1 MSFETNLIIGFN
13 NYKFSSSPPKLE
25 DKYTYTFYNHFHP
38 YVGDLIEKLN
48 KESIDGLLNPIFHES
63 PGLNQEFFKALY
75 EPNNDE
81 KNKLEVDFFPKEI
94 DVSEHGAYAIYNWEL
109 LFHVPLTIAVH
120 LSNNQRFAE
129 AQRWFHY
136 IFDPTSNDGQFW
148 RFIAFRKG
156 KDTKQIDELLYLLS
170 KPADECT
177 DTELEEKKT
186 ILAGYETLRDNPFQ
200 PHVVAR
206 TRPLAYQYNVLMK
219 YLDNLIAWGDSLF
232 RQDSIETLN
241 EATQIYVLAANLLGT
256 KPEKI
261 PPRGNIRPKTFA
273 QLRNNLDKVGN
284 ALVELEGK
292 LPFNLYFPT
301 TTGTKTDQTNTLFGI
316 GRTLYFCIPRNEKL
330 LGYWDTVADRLFKI
344 RHCMNIEGVVRQLPL
359 FQPPIDPG
367 MLVKAAAAGI
377 DVSSM
382 VSGLNQPLSPVRSIL
397 LMQKANEICGEVR
410 GLGGALLSALEKKD
424 AEALG
429 LLRQKHEI
437 NIQQL
442 AQDVRFLQW
451 KEAEAATKSL
461 IKGRDSAVER
471 YKFYQRLLGVNES
484 DLSVVTGLT
493 VESLSSNLTEENFD
507 EVYVTLVES
516 YSQEIDTHELPSLNV
531 IDEGRLYLNRNED
544 EELNTHLPN
553 ARDERLLANKIDL
566 EASILRLMPN
576 INVNAHYWGIGFSS
590 QVSGG
595 DKLSSAAQIA
605 AQILRTKSA
614 WEQDQAGLAS
624 KTSSYERRADEWK
637 LQSNSAA
644 RELMQIGTQII
655 SSLIREQ
662 ITRREYDNL
671 KKQIEQAQEIDQ
683 FLHDKFTNEA
693 LYGWMQGELSKLYY
707 EYYKFAFD
715 IARQAEKTM
724 KHELMRPELDGM
736 NFIKFNYWDGGRK
749 GLLSGEALQL
759 DLKRME
765 MAYHDHNKR
774 EYELTKHISLRQ
786 LDPLALL
793 SLKAT
798 GSCEVTIPEWLY
810 DMDKVTYMR
819 RIKNVSLS
827 IPAVTGPYTSINCT
841 LSLLKSSLRR
851 SSILRDGG
859 EYERDTDKED
869 TRFVDYYGTIQS
881 IVTSNAQNDSGLFET
896 NLRDER
902 VLPFESYGAISTWK
916 LELPKDFRQFDYDT
930 ISDIIIHIRYTAR
943 EGGGV
948 LARAAVGQLS
958 NMVEQ
963 AETSEL
969 AIMLNLK
976 YDFPTEWNLF
986 LNESGGFSA
995 NIKRDYF
1002 PYITQGRNIS
1012 ITEISLHGITDNGI
1026 GPIIPDGVN
1035 IESLSDELNDT
1046 KKEFTLTLNTDSK
1059 VLIKDPK
1066 TNVFVLLKYT
1076 LDAS

>member
-1 MSFETNLIIGFN
+1 MI
-13 NYKFSSSPPKLE
+13 KFE
-25 DKYTYTFYNHFHP
+25 DKFTYTFYNHFHP
-38 YVGDLIEKLN
+38 YVGELIEKLN
-48 KESIDGLLNPIFHES
+48 RKSIDGLLNPIFHES
-63 PGLNQEFFKALY
+63 PALNQHFFDTLY
-75 EPNNDE
+75 DPNNAD
-81 KNKLEVDFFPKEI
+81 KKKIEVKFSPKKI

-148 RFIAFRKG
+148 RFIDFRKE
-156 KDTKQIDELLYLLS
+156 KDNKQIDELLYLLS

-177 DTELEEKKT
+177 ETELDEKKV
-186 ILAGYETLRDNPFQ
+186 ILSGYKQLRNNPFQ

-206 TRPLAYQYNVLMK
+206 TRPLAYQYNVVMK
-219 YLDNLIAWGDSLF
+219 YLDNLIAWGDNLF
-232 RQDSIETLN
+232 RQDTIETLN
-241 EATQIYVLAANLLGT
+241 EATQVYVLAANLLGK
-256 KPEKI
+256 KPEQI
-261 PPRGNIRPKTFA
+261 PQPGNIKPKTFA
-273 QLRNNLDKVGN
+273 QLRVNNLDKVGN
-284 ALVELEGK
+284 ALVELEGQF
-292 LPFNLYFPT
+292 PFSLYSPST
-301 TTGTKTDQTNTLFGI
+301 KGIKTDQTNTLFGI
-316 GRTLYFCIPRNEKL
+316 GRTLYFCIPRNDKL

-344 RHCMNIEGVVRQLPL
+344 RHCMNIEGLVRQLPL

-397 LMQKANEICGEVR
+397 LIQKANEICGEVR

-424 AEALG
+424 VETLG

-461 IKGRDSAVER
+461 LKGRESAVER
-471 YKFYQRLLGVNES
+471 YKFYQRLLGVKEE
-484 DLSVVTGLT
+484 DLSAVTELA
-493 VESLSSNLTEENFD
+493 VEPLPSELTEENFD
-507 EVYVTLVES
+507 EVYGTLVES
-516 YSQEIDTHELPSLNV
+516 YAQDVATHELTSLNV
-531 IDEGRLYLNRNED
+531 IDEGKLYLNRNED
-544 EELNTHLPN
+544 EELNNQMPL
-553 ARDERLLANKIDL
+553 ARDYMLASSITDGATSLLALLPDFDVQG
-566 EASILRLMPN
+566 A
-576 INVNAHYWGIGFSS
+576 YWGIGPKVG
-590 QVSGG
+590 VSGG
-595 DKLSSAAQIA
+595 EKLAAAGRAATSGIRARADYANAESAA
-605 AQILRTKSA
+605 
-614 WEQDQAGLAS
+614 AS
-624 KTSSYERRADEWK
+624 KTSGYERRADEWK

-662 ITRREYDNL
+662 ITQREYDNL
-671 KKQIEQAQEIDQ
+671 KTQIEQTQEIDR

-715 IARQAEKTM
+715 IARRAEQTM
-724 KHELMRPELDGM
+724 KHELMRPELDDI

-774 EYELTKHISLRQ
+774 EYELTKNISLRQ
-786 LDPLALL
+786 LNPMALL

-810 DMDKVTYMR
+810 DMDKVAYMR
-819 RIKNVSLS
+819 RMKNVSLS

-851 SSILRDGG
+851 SSEITG
-859 EYERDTDKED
+859 DKYARAVEEED

-902 VLPFESYGAISTWK
+902 VLPFEGYGAISTWK
-916 LELPKDFRQFDYDT
+916 LELPADFRQFDYDT
-930 ISDIIIHIRYTAR
+930 ISDIIMHIRYTAR

-948 LARAAVGQLS
+948 LTKEATDQLK
-958 NMVEQ
+958 NMVKK
-963 AETSEL
+963 ATTSEMAL
-969 AIMLNLK
+969 LLNLK
-976 YDFPTEWNLF
+976 HDLPTEWNHF
-986 LNESGGFSA
+986 LNGNDSFSA
-995 NIKRDYF
+995 NINRNYF
-1002 PYITQGRNIS
+1002 PYITQGKDIS
-1012 ITEISLHGITDNGI
+1012 ISEISLHGITGDREDS
-1026 GPIIPDGVN
+1026 IIPDG
-1035 IESLSDELNDT
+1035 IDFESLSNNLNGT
-1046 KKEFTLTLNTDSK
+1046 KKEFNLILSDSNLLK
-1059 VLIKDPK
+1059 RDSE
-1066 TNVFVLLKYT
+1066 TNVFVILKYA
-1076 LDAS
+1076 LEI